1 MLASGGHLAKSPVH
15 LWQKAVHKAG
25 LLEGAASSGDTAS
38 AGASTGATRAETVE
52 VNMEMAPWV
61 QL

>member
-1 MLASGGHLAKSPVH
+1 M
-15 LWQKAVHKAG
+15 HKAG

-52 VNMEMAPWV
+52 VNMEMAPRV